1 MVTLIRKS
9 AHPHE
14 HLPTRTEPARRSRR
28 SVLAMLST
36 ASVLA
41 LAGGVL
47 LGQGNSGGNEAPAQP
62 STRSSPQ
69 KSAPASAGSPA
80 VPRRSTGPTLRAH
93 GPRREAAPT
102 GHEVLPPP
110 GDGPAGNT
118 AVQRAL
124 DRSSPPD
131 LSRQAE
137 RRLVQLGSAV
147 WTAEVTGRGRQRW
160 PDYFTGT
167 EVRPYRHFR
176 IQAAI
181 ARRAAGGRV
190 VVQLVWAGA
199 SPSGTDDID
208 NRTAQV
214 FLTRNGGSRWTP
226 SR

>member
-1 MVTLIRKS
+1 MTTSPRKS
-9 AHPHE
+9 AQLHMR
-14 HLPTRTEPARRSRR
+14 LPSTGPARRSRR
-28 SVLAMLST
+28 SALAMLST

-47 LGQGNSGGNEAPAQP
+47 LGQGNSGRNEAPVQP

-80 VPRRSTGPTLRAH
+80 VPRRSTGPTLRTH
-93 GPRREAAPT
+93 GPRGEAAPT

-110 GDGPAGNT
+110 GDGPAGDT
-118 AVQRAL
+118 AIQRAL

-131 LSRQAE
+131 LSPQTE
-137 RRLVQLGSAV
+137 RRLVRLGCAV

-160 PDYFTGT
+160 PDYFTGA
-167 EVRPYRHFR
+167 EVRPYRYFR

-181 ARRAAGGRV
+181 ARRATGGRV

-199 SPSGTDDID
+199 SPSGTAAID
-208 NRTAQV
+208 NRTARV

>member
-1 MVTLIRKS
+1 
-9 AHPHE
+9 
-14 HLPTRTEPARRSRR
+14 
-28 SVLAMLST
+28 MLSA

-47 LGQGNSGGNEAPAQP
+47 LGQGNSGGNEVPAQP
-62 STRSSPQ
+62 GARSSLQ
-69 KSAPASAGSPA
+69 KSAPPSAGSPTA
-80 VPRRSTGPTLRAH
+80 PRRSTGSRRAMGPTLRTH

-110 GDGPAGNT
+110 GEGAAGD
-118 AVQRAL
+118 AAIQRAL

-131 LSRQAE
+131 LSRQSE
-137 RRLVQLGSAV
+137 RYLVELGCAV

-160 PDYFTGT
+160 PDYFTGA

-181 ARRAAGGRV
+181 ARRATSGRV

-199 SPSGTDDID
+199 SPSGTAAID
-208 NRTAQV
+208 NRMARV
-214 FLTRNGGSRWTP
+214 FLTPDGGSRWTP